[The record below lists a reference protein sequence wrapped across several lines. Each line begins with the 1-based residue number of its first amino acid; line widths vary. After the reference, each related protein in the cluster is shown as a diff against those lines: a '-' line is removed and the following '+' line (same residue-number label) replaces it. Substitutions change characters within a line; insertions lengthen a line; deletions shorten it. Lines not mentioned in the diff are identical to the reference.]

1 MPGGDP
7 ELLNGGRKSVQS
19 REICRRGRFPA
30 SPCMVGGCASHSII
44 PGHHPMPLAFDPL
57 YLLLMLPGM
66 AVAGWAQ
73 TRIAS
78 AYREGSRYR
87 VSSGV
92 TGAKAAAVI
101 MRSSGVDNVPIE
113 PVAGQLTDH
122 YDPSKKILRLSASN
136 YQDSSLAA
144 VGVAAHEAGH
154 AIQDASH
161 YPLLVV
167 RNLIVPLAGI
177 GSNISFTALL
187 AGLIFQSMTLV
198 WAGILLFSTVVVFQI
213 VNLPVEFDASRR
225 AREQL
230 KLTGLITP
238 EEDQVV
244 GKVLGA
250 AAMTY
255 VAATLTSI
263 LQLLFFVIRARGFRR
278 RQDDT
283 YV

>member
-1 MPGGDP
+1 
-7 ELLNGGRKSVQS
+7 
-19 REICRRGRFPA
+19 
-30 SPCMVGGCASHSII
+30 
-44 PGHHPMPLAFDPL
+44 MPLAFDPL

-73 TRIAS
+73 TCIAS

-122 YDPSKKILRLSASN
+122 YDPSKKILRLSAAN

-187 AGLIFQSMTLV
+187 AGVIFQSMTLV
-198 WAGILLFSTVVVFQI
+198 WVGILLFSTVVVFQL

>member
-1 MPGGDP
+1 
-7 ELLNGGRKSVQS
+7 
-19 REICRRGRFPA
+19 
-30 SPCMVGGCASHSII
+30 
-44 PGHHPMPLAFDPL
+44 MPLAFDPL

-101 MRSSGVDNVPIE
+101 MHSSGVDNVPIE

-154 AIQDASH
+154 AQDASH

-187 AGLIFQSMTLV
+187 AGVIFQSMTLV
-198 WAGILLFSTVVVFQI
+198 WVGILLFSTVVVFQL

-230 KLTGLITP
+230 QLTGLITP

-244 GKVLGA
+244 GRVLGA

-255 VAATLTSI
+255 VAAMLTSI
-263 LQLLFFVIRARGFRR
+263 LQLLFFVIRTRGFRR
-278 RQDDT
+278 R
-283 YV
+283 

>member
-1 MPGGDP
+1 
-7 ELLNGGRKSVQS
+7 
-19 REICRRGRFPA
+19 
-30 SPCMVGGCASHSII
+30 MVRSL
-44 PGHHPMPLAFDPL
+44 PMPLAFDPL

-87 VSSGV
+87 ISSGV

-122 YDPSKKILRLSASN
+122 YDPSKKILRLSADN

-167 RNLIVPLAGI
+167 RSLIVPLAGI

-198 WAGILLFSTVVVFQI
+198 WVGILLFSTVGMFQL
-213 VNLPVEFDASRR
+213 VNLPVEFDDSRR

-230 KLTGLITP
+230 NLTGLITP

>member
-1 MPGGDP
+1 
-7 ELLNGGRKSVQS
+7 
-19 REICRRGRFPA
+19 
-30 SPCMVGGCASHSII
+30 
-44 PGHHPMPLAFDPL
+44 MPLAFDPL

-73 TRIAS
+73 ARIAS

-122 YDPSKKILRLSASN
+122 YDPSKKILRLSADN

-177 GSNISFTALL
+177 GSNVSFTALL

-198 WAGILLFSTVVVFQI
+198 WVGILLFTTVVVFQL

-238 EEDQVV
+238 DEDQVV

>member
-1 MPGGDP
+1 
-7 ELLNGGRKSVQS
+7 
-19 REICRRGRFPA
+19 
-30 SPCMVGGCASHSII
+30 
-44 PGHHPMPLAFDPL
+44 MPLAFDPL

-101 MRSSGVDNVPIE
+101 MHSSGVDNVPIE

-187 AGLIFQSMTLV
+187 AGVIFQSMTLV
-198 WAGILLFSTVVVFQI
+198 WVGILLFSTVVVFQL

>member
-1 MPGGDP
+1 
-7 ELLNGGRKSVQS
+7 
-19 REICRRGRFPA
+19 
-30 SPCMVGGCASHSII
+30 
-44 PGHHPMPLAFDPL
+44 MPLAFDPL

-73 TRIAS
+73 NRIAS

-101 MRSSGVDNVPIE
+101 MHSSGVDNVPIE

-122 YDPSKKILRLSASN
+122 SDPSKKILRLSADN

-198 WAGILLFSTVVVFQI
+198 WVGILLFSTVVVFQL

-238 EEDQVV
+238 DEDQVV

>member
-1 MPGGDP
+1 MP
-7 ELLNGGRKSVQS
+7 
-19 REICRRGRFPA
+19 F
-30 SPCMVGGCASHSII
+30 
-44 PGHHPMPLAFDPL
+44 AFDPL

-73 TRIAS
+73 TRIMS
-78 AYREGSRYR
+78 AYKEGSQFRA
-87 VSSGV
+87 SSGV
-92 TGAKAAAVI
+92 TGAQAAAAI
-101 MRSSGVDNVPIE
+101 MQSGGVEHVRIE

-136 YQDSSLAA
+136 YQYNSLAA

-154 AIQDASH
+154 AIQDAHH

-177 GSNISFTALL
+177 GSNLSFTALL
-187 AGLIFQSMTLV
+187 AGMFFQWMPLV
-198 WAGILLFSTVVVFQI
+198 WAGILLFSTVVVFQL

-225 AREQL
+225 ARQQL
-230 KLTGLITP
+230 QLTGLITP

-244 GKVLGA
+244 GHVLNA

-255 VAATLTSI
+255 VAGTLTSI
-263 LQLLFFVIRARGFRR
+263 LQLLFFVIRAGGLRR
-278 RQDDT
+278 RQNDN
-283 YV
+283 YS

>member
-1 MPGGDP
+1 MP
-7 ELLNGGRKSVQS
+7 
-19 REICRRGRFPA
+19 F
-30 SPCMVGGCASHSII
+30 
-44 PGHHPMPLAFDPL
+44 AFDPL

-73 TRIAS
+73 SRILS
-78 AYREGSRYR
+78 SYREGSRYR
-87 VSSGV
+87 ASSGV
-92 TGAKAAAVI
+92 TGAQAAAVV
-101 MRSSGVDNVPIE
+101 MQSGGVEHVQIE
-113 PVAGQLTDH
+113 PVPGQLTDH
-122 YDPSKKILRLSASN
+122 YDPSAKILRLSATN
-136 YQDSSLAA
+136 YQYNTLAA

-177 GSNISFTALL
+177 GSNISFMALL
-187 AGLIFQSMTLV
+187 AGVIFQSMALIWT
-198 WAGILLFSTVVVFQI
+198 GILLFSTVVVFQL

-225 AREQL
+225 ARRQL
-230 KLTGLITP
+230 QQTRLITP

-244 GKVLGA
+244 GKVLNA

-263 LQLLFFVIRARGFRR
+263 LQLLFFVIRAGGIGRR
-278 RQDDT
+278 RDDRSI
-283 YV
+283 

>member
-1 MPGGDP
+1 
-7 ELLNGGRKSVQS
+7 
-19 REICRRGRFPA
+19 
-30 SPCMVGGCASHSII
+30 
-44 PGHHPMPLAFDPL
+44 MPLAFDPL

-66 AVAGWAQ
+66 TVAGWAQ
-73 TRIAS
+73 SRIAS

-87 VSSGV
+87 VSSGI

-101 MRSSGVDNVPIE
+101 MRSSGIDNVPIE

-122 YDPSKKILRLSASN
+122 YDPSKKILRLSAAN
-136 YQDSSLAA
+136 YQESSLAA

-154 AIQDASH
+154 ALQDASH

-177 GSNISFTALL
+177 GSNISFTALM
-187 AGLIFQSMTLV
+187 AGVIFQSMTLV
-198 WAGILLFSTVVVFQI
+198 WVGILLFSTVVVFQL

-263 LQLLFFVIRARGFRR
+263 LQLLFFVVRARGFRH

>member
-1 MPGGDP
+1 
-7 ELLNGGRKSVQS
+7 
-19 REICRRGRFPA
+19 
-30 SPCMVGGCASHSII
+30 
-44 PGHHPMPLAFDPL
+44 MPLAFDPL

-101 MRSSGVDNVPIE
+101 MRSAGVDNVPIE

-122 YDPSKKILRLSASN
+122 YDPSKKIFRLSADN

-187 AGLIFQSMTLV
+187 AGVIFQSMTLV
-198 WAGILLFSTVVVFQI
+198 WVGILLFSTVVVFQL

-225 AREQL
+225 ARGTVEAHGVDHPRGGPGRWQGTRRGGHDLCGCNADQHPSASLLRDPGTRLPPSPGRHLCLIAAAAQAGQL
-230 KLTGLITP
+230 I
-238 EEDQVV
+238 
-244 GKVLGA
+244 GA
-250 AAMTY
+250 ARHWPRY
-255 VAATLTSI
+255 PRW
-263 LQLLFFVIRARGFRR
+263 RAWPGSFLPCRR
-278 RQDDT
+278 ASRR
-283 YV
+283 

>member
-1 MPGGDP
+1 
-7 ELLNGGRKSVQS
+7 
-19 REICRRGRFPA
+19 
-30 SPCMVGGCASHSII
+30 MVRSL
-44 PGHHPMPLAFDPL
+44 PMPLAFDPL

-101 MRSSGVDNVPIE
+101 MHSSGVDNVPIE

-187 AGLIFQSMTLV
+187 AGVIFQSMTLV
-198 WAGILLFSTVVVFQI
+198 WVGILLFSTVVVFQL

-230 KLTGLITP
+230 QLTGLITP

>member
-1 MPGGDP
+1 
-7 ELLNGGRKSVQS
+7 
-19 REICRRGRFPA
+19 
-30 SPCMVGGCASHSII
+30 
-44 PGHHPMPLAFDPL
+44 MPLAFDPL
-57 YLLLMLPGM
+57 YLVLMLPGM

-73 TRIAS
+73 ARIAS

-101 MRSSGVDNVPIE
+101 MRSSGIDNVRIE

-122 YDPSKKILRLSASN
+122 YDPSKKILRLSAGN
-136 YQDSSLAA
+136 YRDSSLAA

-177 GSNISFTALL
+177 GSNVSFTALL

-198 WAGILLFSTVVVFQI
+198 WVGILLFSTVVVFQL

-238 EEDQVV
+238 DEDQVV

>member
-1 MPGGDP
+1 
-7 ELLNGGRKSVQS
+7 
-19 REICRRGRFPA
+19 
-30 SPCMVGGCASHSII
+30 MV
-44 PGHHPMPLAFDPL
+44 
-57 YLLLMLPGM
+57 PGM
-66 AVAGWAQ
+66 LIGGWAQ
-73 TRIAS
+73 TRIAT

-87 VSSGV
+87 SSSGA
-92 TGAKAAAVI
+92 TGATAAATI
-101 MRSSGVDNVPIE
+101 MRAAGVGNVPIE
-113 PVAGQLTDH
+113 PVPGQLTDH
-122 YDPSKKILRLSASN
+122 YDPSRKILRLSAPN
-136 YQDSSLAA
+136 YQDNSLAA

-161 YPLLVV
+161 YPLLVI
-167 RNLIVPLAGI
+167 RNFIVPLAGI

-187 AGLIFQSMTLV
+187 AGVFLQSMLLV
-198 WAGILLFSTVVVFQI
+198 WAGILLFSTVVVFQL

-230 KLTGLITP
+230 QITGLITP

-263 LQLLFFVIRARGFRR
+263 LQLVFFVIRARGFRR
-278 RQDDT
+278 SQDGR
-283 YV
+283 

>member
-1 MPGGDP
+1 
-7 ELLNGGRKSVQS
+7 
-19 REICRRGRFPA
+19 
-30 SPCMVGGCASHSII
+30 MVRSL
-44 PGHHPMPLAFDPL
+44 PMPLAFDPL

-73 TRIAS
+73 NRIAS

-87 VSSGV
+87 VSSGI

-101 MRSSGVDNVPIE
+101 MHSSGVDNVPIE

-122 YDPSKKILRLSASN
+122 YDPSKKILRLSADN

-187 AGLIFQSMTLV
+187 AGVMFQSMTLV
-198 WAGILLFSTVVVFQI
+198 WAGILLFSTVVVFQL

-238 EEDQVV
+238 
-244 GKVLGA
+244 
-250 AAMTY
+250 TR
-255 VAATLTSI
+255 TRSS
-263 LQLLFFVIRARGFRR
+263 ARSSARR
-278 RQDDT
+278 P
-283 YV
+283 

>member
-1 MPGGDP
+1 
-7 ELLNGGRKSVQS
+7 
-19 REICRRGRFPA
+19 
-30 SPCMVGGCASHSII
+30 
-44 PGHHPMPLAFDPL
+44 MPLAFDPL

-101 MRSSGVDNVPIE
+101 MRSSGVENVPIE

-167 RNLIVPLAGI
+167 RNLIVPLAGL
-177 GSNISFTALL
+177 GSNISFTALM
-187 AGLIFQSMTLV
+187 AGVLFQSMTLV
-198 WAGILLFSTVVVFQI
+198 WAGILLFSTVVVFQL

-230 KLTGLITP
+230 QLSGLITP

-278 RQDDT
+278 RQDDSS
-283 YV
+283 V

>member
-1 MPGGDP
+1 
-7 ELLNGGRKSVQS
+7 
-19 REICRRGRFPA
+19 
-30 SPCMVGGCASHSII
+30 
-44 PGHHPMPLAFDPL
+44 MPLAFDPL

-73 TRIAS
+73 NRIAS
-78 AYREGSRYR
+78 AYSEGSRYR

-92 TGAKAAAVI
+92 TGAKAADVI
-101 MRSSGVDNVPIE
+101 MHSSGVDNVPIE
-113 PVAGQLTDH
+113 PVPGQLTDH
-122 YDPSKKILRLSASN
+122 YDPSKKILRLSADN
-136 YQDSSLAA
+136 YRDSSLAA

-167 RNLIVPLAGI
+167 RNLIVPLAAI
-177 GSNISFTALL
+177 GSNVSFTALL
-187 AGLIFQSMTLV
+187 AGVIFQSMTLV
-198 WAGILLFSTVVVFQI
+198 WVGILLFSTVVVFQL

-244 GKVLGA
+244 GRVLGA

>member
-1 MPGGDP
+1 
-7 ELLNGGRKSVQS
+7 
-19 REICRRGRFPA
+19 
-30 SPCMVGGCASHSII
+30 
-44 PGHHPMPLAFDPL
+44 MPLAFDPL

-73 TRIAS
+73 NRIAS

-92 TGAKAAAVI
+92 TGAKAAAII
-101 MRSSGVDNVPIE
+101 MNSSGVDNVPIE

-122 YDPSKKILRLSASN
+122 YDPSKKILRLSANN

-154 AIQDASH
+154 ALQDASH

-167 RNLIVPLAGI
+167 RNLIVPLAGY
-177 GSNISFTALL
+177 GSNISFTALM
-187 AGLIFQSMTLV
+187 AGVIFQSMTLV
-198 WAGILLFSTVVVFQI
+198 WAGILLFSTVVVFQL

-230 KLTGLITP
+230 KLTGLISP
-238 EEDQVV
+238 AEDQVV

-278 RQDDT
+278 RRDDT

>member
-1 MPGGDP
+1 
-7 ELLNGGRKSVQS
+7 
-19 REICRRGRFPA
+19 
-30 SPCMVGGCASHSII
+30 MVRSL
-44 PGHHPMPLAFDPL
+44 PMPLAFDPL

-101 MRSSGVDNVPIE
+101 MRSSGVNNVPIE
-113 PVAGQLTDH
+113 PVAGQMTDH
-122 YDPSKKILRLSASN
+122 YDPSKKILRLSADN

-177 GSNISFTALL
+177 GSNIAFTALL

-198 WAGILLFSTVVVFQI
+198 WVGILLFSTVVVFQL

-238 EEDQVV
+238 DEDQVV

>member
-1 MPGGDP
+1 
-7 ELLNGGRKSVQS
+7 
-19 REICRRGRFPA
+19 
-30 SPCMVGGCASHSII
+30 
-44 PGHHPMPLAFDPL
+44 MPLAFDPL
-57 YLLLMLPGM
+57 YLVLMLPGM

-73 TRIAS
+73 ARIAS

-101 MRSSGVDNVPIE
+101 MHSSGVDNVPIE

-144 VGVAAHEAGH
+144 VGVAVHEAGH

-187 AGLIFQSMTLV
+187 AGVIFQSMTLV
-198 WAGILLFSTVVVFQI
+198 WVGILLFSTVVVFQL

-230 KLTGLITP
+230 QLTGLITP